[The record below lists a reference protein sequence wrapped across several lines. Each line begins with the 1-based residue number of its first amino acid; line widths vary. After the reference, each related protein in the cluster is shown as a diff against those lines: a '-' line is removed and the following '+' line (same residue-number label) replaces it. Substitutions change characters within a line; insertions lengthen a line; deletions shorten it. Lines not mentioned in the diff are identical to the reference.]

1 MIELFV
7 CEDPVAIPRDY
18 FIITGENCSIY
29 LIYDSTKSIEERLND
44 KDALLRTLQTALSEA
59 KEFSGDGEVD
69 PLTKYWIDYLDE
81 NVGNVFD
88 RVSHVTFLTTLENF
102 EDACHKEPRLYQKDS
117 KCDPS
122 YQVYNQYTRH

>member
-7 CEDPVAIPRDY
+7 CGSYMDIPRDY
-18 FIITGENCSIY
+18 FIVAGENCSIY
-29 LIYDSTKSIEERLND
+29 LRYDPDRLIEERLNNRD
-44 KDALLRTLQTALSEA
+44 EALLAIQKTLMEEKAN
-59 KEFSGDGEVD
+59 FGEVD
-69 PLTKYWIDYLDE
+69 PLTKYWVDYLDE